1 MLLHS
6 LYVNGTSGDDKYDG
20 TSPMVIDDNIGPKK
34 YIQSA
39 LDAVGDDGTVNVAE
53 GTYRESL
60 IINRNV
66 VLNGSGSNKTELIP
80 AQVEDNVITINSG
93 VTKATVNGFTI
104 TGATN
109 GVGIAN
115 RGTGVTISNNNI
127 TGNGNGIVAAEKSE
141 TFITGNMIVHNGCG
155 LKYLS
160 LSQLLYISIVSM
172 DNEVAINNIRC
183 FRCYL
188 QLVGI

>member
-1 MLLHS
+1 MVSMDNVSAADTS

-20 TSPMVIDDNIGPKK
+20 TSPIVVDDYIGPKK

-39 LDAVGDDGTVNVAE
+39 LDVVGDDGTVNVAE

-66 VLNGSGSNKTELIP
+66 VLNGSGYTKTELIP

-109 GVGIAN
+109 S
-115 RGTGVTISNNNI
+115 RD
-127 TGNGNGIVAAEKSE
+127 
-141 TFITGNMIVHNGCG
+141 C
-155 LKYLS
+155 
-160 LSQLLYISIVSM
+160 
-172 DNEVAINNIRC
+172 
-183 FRCYL
+183 
-188 QLVGI
+188 